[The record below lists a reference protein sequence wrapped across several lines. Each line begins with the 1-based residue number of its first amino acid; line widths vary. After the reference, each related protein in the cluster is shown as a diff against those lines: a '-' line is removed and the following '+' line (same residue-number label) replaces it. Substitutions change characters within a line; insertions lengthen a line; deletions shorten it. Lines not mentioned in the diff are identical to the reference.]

1 MLLILSIFKNRRP
14 EKPIAVQFQFQFQF
28 QFLVIDPRQLF
39 TVADLKVSEGEK
51 PSLTTA
57 A

>member
-1 MLLILSIFKNRRP
+1 MYNLLILSIFNIRRP
-14 EKPIAVQFQFQFQF
+14 GKPLAVQFQF
-28 QFLVIDPRQLF
+28 QFLVIDTRQPF